1 VTPFRTLFDAISRN
15 AGFAP
20 EKPALIFGDRTLTYR
35 DLMRRIHA
43 ASTGLAK
50 EYAVQKGDRIAH
62 LGYNSADY
70 LVLLFACAR
79 LGAILVPLNWRLA
92 PPEQAYIV
100 DHAEPKLLVIESDFA
115 DRVPVLTAAHGP
127 MRILGLGAANLDRS
141 FVALITAHEGD
152 SRGGG
157 ALTDPLLIVYT
168 SGTTGRPKGA
178 VLTQEAILWNA
189 VNSHHMHGMTAKD
202 HILTVLPMFH
212 VGGLNIQTTPAL
224 IAGATVTIHA
234 RFDSGATITAI
245 ARDKPTLTVLV
256 PATLQALLDH
266 PNFAKTDLS
275 SLRVITTG
283 STIVP
288 EDIITAYANRGV
300 RVIQVYGSTETG
312 PIVIY
317 ERFDQPRT
325 RPGTTGVA
333 GLLNS
338 AWIVD
343 DAGRPLPANTPGE
356 IAVSG
361 PNILSHYWRDEAATR
376 EAFAGG
382 RFFTGDIGVLDDAGH
397 FTVRERK
404 KNVIISGGENIY
416 PAEVERVIA
425 AFPGIAECAV
435 IGRPDPK
442 WQEVPIA
449 ALVLKPG
456 ATFDR
461 AALENHLAE
470 NLARFKLPRDILVRD
485 SLPKTALGKVQHFA
499 LKAELDGSG
508 PPGLTP

>member
-1 VTPFRTLFDAISRN
+1 MTLADLIERN
-15 AGFAP
+15 A
-20 EKPALIFGDRTLTYR
+20 ALGPGTTAIHFNVSTLSYSA
-35 DLMRRIHA
+35 LSNRIA
-43 ASTGLAK
+43 AAAAGLARDFQV
-50 EYAVQKGDRIAH
+50 AKGDRIAH

-79 LGAILVPLNWRLA
+79 LGAILVPLSWRLA

-100 DHAEPKLLVIESDFA
+100 GHAEPKLLVIEPDFL
-115 DRVPVLTAAHGP
+115 DRIPALSATHTA
-127 MRILGLGAANLDRS
+127 MRVLGLGGARLEEAFEAL
-141 FVALITAHEGD
+141 VAAHEGD
-152 SRGGG
+152 SASGG
-157 ALTDPLLIVYT
+157 ALTDSLLIVYT

-178 VLTQEAILWNA
+178 VLTQEALLWNA

-234 RFDSGATITAI
+234 RFDPGATLAAI

-266 PNFAKTDLS
+266 PDFAKTDLS
-275 SLRVITTG
+275 SLRVIATG

-288 EDIITAYANRGV
+288 EDIVTAYARHGV
-300 RVIQVYGSTETG
+300 RVIQVYGATETG

-325 RPGTTGVA
+325 RPNTTGVA
-333 GLLNS
+333 GLLN
-338 AWIVD
+338 
-343 DAGRPLPANTPGE
+343 DAGIFDASGTLGMPPNTPGE
-356 IAVSG
+356 IAVRG
-361 PNILSHYWRDEAATR
+361 PNIFSHYWRDEAATR
-376 EAFAGG
+376 EVFLEDW
-382 RFFTGDIGVLDDAGH
+382 FFTGDIGVMDEHGH

-425 AFPGIAECAV
+425 SFPGISECAV
-435 IGRPDPK
+435 VGRPDPK

-449 ALVLKPG
+449 AIVLKPG
-456 ATFDR
+456 ATLDR

-470 NLARFKLPRDILVRD
+470 NLARFKLPRDILMRD

-499 LKAELDGSG
+499 LKNELAGIR
-508 PPGLTP
+508 PEGLTP